1 MALSFISCF
10 IFACFQDGIKNNRL
24 DELPHSSHQ
33 GTARQNLMFSVSL
46 PFFFLLTDTMHACP
60 TIPLSTI
67 IWRQQNSKQ
76 ANYLARNVDIE
87 CKTDDDPMR
96 DVQALR
102 SHLYTANMQ
111 IFGAKRDQQQP
122 GTDHLE
128 LFERMKMVDI
138 LHEFAISYRDCLKFA
153 STPLPFLLIQMGRT
167 FLFLWTFSIPLVLRG
182 VVYDIF
188 PAMGF
193 VFFLTYGFVGLELV
207 AMKLMNPF
215 GDGIHDLNV
224 TGMKDAAIIGMEH
237 DLRAFGEEV
246 KAQDKRFEYSQQK
259 QRPPT
264 KQQPEVYDDGYDVI
278 GSPSVE
284 VNANLNISHTDV
296 YHTMGW

>member
-1 MALSFISCF
+1 
-10 IFACFQDGIKNNRL
+10 
-24 DELPHSSHQ
+24 
-33 GTARQNLMFSVSL
+33 
-46 PFFFLLTDTMHACP
+46 
-60 TIPLSTI
+60 
-67 IWRQQNSKQ
+67 
-76 ANYLARNVDIE
+76 
-87 CKTDDDPMR
+87 
-96 DVQALR
+96 
-102 SHLYTANMQ
+102 
-111 IFGAKRDQQQP
+111 
-122 GTDHLE
+122 
-128 LFERMKMVDI
+128 MKMVDI

-259 QRPPT
+259 QRPLT

-296 YHTMGW
+296 YHTMG